1 MKLSE
6 LLNSGEGVAIAVVPE
21 EGDDSNSW
29 DVFIVNTKEQDLKNV
44 MITSNGYGEI
54 ENQKK
59 KTSTLRWFYEIIPNH
74 SYAVVEPILEEV
86 FGLTNEY
93 WVSYYVGD
101 VMYDRKFLF
110 LPESIQQAN
119 LVNIP
124 VINKKGILI
133 K

>member
-6 LLNSGEGVAIAVVPE
+6 LLNAGDGVAIAIIPE
-21 EGDDSNSW
+21 EEDDSNSW
-29 DVFIVNTKEQDLKNV
+29 DVFIINTKDKDLKNV
-44 MITSNGYGEI
+44 LVTSDGYGEI
-54 ENQKK
+54 ENQKR
-59 KTSTLRWFYEIIPNH
+59 KTSTLRWFFEILPTQ

-93 WVSYYVGD
+93 WVSYYVDD
-101 VMYDRKFLF
+101 VMYDRKFVF

>member
-6 LLNSGEGVAIAVVPE
+6 LLNTGEGVAIAVIPE

-29 DVFIVNTKEQDLKNV
+29 DVFIVNTKDKDLKNV
-44 MITSNGYGEI
+44 LVNSNGYGEI
-54 ENQKK
+54 ENKK
-59 KTSTLRWFYEIIPNH
+59 LTTSTLRWFFETLPAK

-93 WVSYYVGD
+93 WVSYYVDD